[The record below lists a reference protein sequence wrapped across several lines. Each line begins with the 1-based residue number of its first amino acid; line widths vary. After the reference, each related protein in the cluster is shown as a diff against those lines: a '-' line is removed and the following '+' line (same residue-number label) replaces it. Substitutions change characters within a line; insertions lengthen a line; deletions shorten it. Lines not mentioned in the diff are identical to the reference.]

1 MYIAS
6 LKNCDAKR
14 IESVV
19 LATAHSVFDL
29 R

>member
-1 MYIAS
+1 MRIVS

-14 IESVV
+14 IESAV
-19 LATAHSVFDL
+19 LANAHSVFDL

>member
-1 MYIAS
+1 MRIAS

-14 IESVV
+14 IESAV
-19 LATAHSVFDL
+19 LANARSVFDL